1 MITAPSESECRL
13 YPHLETVCECLVLE
27 LVRQTLAQGL
37 ACPGVV
43 REAKITAD
51 LETGNSVRRN
61 VQRDLLALTT
71 CFRSLWLG
79 SLLSWITI
87 FPRIIAT

>member
-1 MITAPSESECRL
+1 MMDNKPKDGDDWGTWYHRW
-13 YPHLETVCECLVLE
+13 LE

-43 REAKITAD
+43 REAKIAAN
-51 LETGNSVRRN
+51 LETENNVGNN
-61 VQRDLLALTT
+61 QRGLLELTT

>member
-1 MITAPSESECRL
+1 MIITPSDCRL
-13 YPHLETVCECLVLE
+13 YPHLETVGECLVLE

-37 ACPGVV
+37 ACPSVV
-43 REAKITAD
+43 REAKIAAD
-51 LETGNSVRRN
+51 LETGNRVRN

>member
-1 MITAPSESECRL
+1 MITNPSNCRL
-13 YPHLETVCECLVLE
+13 YPYLETVGEGLVLE
-27 LVRQTLAQGL
+27 LVRQTLTQGL

-43 REAKITAD
+43 RETKITAD
-51 LETGNSVRRN
+51 LETGNSVRN
-61 VQRDLLALTT
+61 VRRELLELTT